1 MNYEDIQCPACKR
14 IGKNIIDT
22 YPVKGHP
29 NVEEKWLVCK
39 CGEDLMEIEE

>member
-14 IGKNIIDT
+14 IGKNYIYDYAIT
-22 YPVKGHP
+22 GHP
-29 NVEEKWLVCK
+29 EEEVKWLVCK